1 MVAPTDNDTGNM
13 SNELP
18 LSSKGSWPVL
28 LSPGRS
34 PSRDCVALG
43 PVKGGS

>member
-1 MVAPTDNDTGNM
+1 MVAPTDNDRGNM

-18 LSSKGSWPVL
+18 LSSKGSRTVL

-34 PSRDCVALG
+34 LSRDCVAHGL
-43 PVKGGS
+43 VKGGS